1 MSDFTIRVVFITRC
15 YGKDEDD
22 PWVYLKCLRRDY
34 LPERMRP
41 QRMDTARH
49 VLALPQASWYRHV
62 AIDPCASLL
71 PKSVTRLEEQQV
83 AALGDSRYMSK
94 GARREGINLR
104 APDTAK
110 RQSGSNVLT
119 MHWTPVFCIAECALW
134 MRFRRCSSRRLVS
147 GEAQ

>member
-1 MSDFTIRVVFITRC
+1 M
-15 YGKDEDD
+15 GL
-22 PWVYLKCLRRDY
+22 LKCLKQDY
-34 LPERMRP
+34 LPKGMRP
-41 QRMDTARH
+41 NRMDTARH
-49 VLALPQASWYRHV
+49 VLALPRASWYGHV

-110 RQSGSNVLT
+110 TKAVR
-119 MHWTPVFCIAECALW
+119 MC
-134 MRFRRCSSRRLVS
+134 
-147 GEAQ
+147 